1 MPVSGKSGEKYR
13 FNNVY
18 LTGFMASG
26 KTATGRIIA
35 DILSWKFID
44 TDAYIEESERMLI
57 SDIFDL
63 YGEEVFRK
71 MENNILKRISS
82 FSECVVALGGGV
94 FVSSENRNIIRN
106 SGISV
111 ALLWPPEILV
121 KRVGSGKNRPLLKG
135 LNTDQIYKKV
145 KKLLDYRE
153 EFYRMADVCLEFNT
167 EIPVKTVAQRIINS
181 LEKFR

>member
-1 MPVSGKSGEKYR
+1 M
-13 FNNVY
+13 
-18 LTGFMASG
+18 
-26 KTATGRIIA
+26 
-35 DILSWKFID
+35 
-44 TDAYIEESERMLI
+44 
-57 SDIFDL
+57 
-63 YGEEVFRK
+63 
-71 MENNILKRISS
+71 
-82 FSECVVALGGGV
+82 
-94 FVSSENRNIIRN
+94 
-106 SGISV
+106 

-167 EIPVKTVAQRIINS
+167 EIPVKTVAQQIISS